1 MVIAST
7 SSINLYTFQRINDN
21 YQFQQVPLTNF
32 QASVDFGSITSVQ
45 FNPSNSS

>member
-21 YQFQQVPLTNF
+21 YQFQQVPLTVF
-32 QASVDFGSITSVQ
+32 QAPVEYGAITSVQ
-45 FNPSNSS
+45 FNPSNSA